1 VNDAT
6 DVMATSKDDDHC
18 TPLNPEEIRADFPAL
33 KRRIGDYPLAYLDN
47 TAATLKPRQ
56 VIEAMAEFYS
66 ERSANVHR
74 GIHTLSEEAT
84 DAYEAARARIAAFIN
99 APQASEL
106 VFTRNTTESINLVA
120 ASWACHKLGPDDEIL
135 LTVMEHHANL
145 IPWQIVAQQTG
156 AKLKFARVL
165 PSGQLDLEDW
175 HAKLAGP
182 TRLVSMPHVSNVLG
196 VVNPVKELTAAA
208 KQVGAV
214 VVVDAAQSVPHL
226 PVDVQ
231 DIGCDFLAFSAYKLL
246 GPFGI
251 GALWGRGELLAA
263 MPPYQT
269 GGSMIHTV
277 TLEVTTFADP
287 PQRFE
292 AGTPAIGDAI
302 GFGAAVDYLNNVGMD
317 RLHAREV
324 ELSKYMHERLAE
336 VPGIRILGDYF
347 AGKPGI
353 ASFDLPYAHAHDVA
367 QFLAAEGVAV
377 RAGHHCA
384 EPLHKEFNSESTSR
398 ASLYLYNTEAE
409 IDQLISALG
418 TVQEIFG

>member
-1 VNDAT
+1 VNEAT
-6 DVMATSKDDDHC
+6 DVMATSKEDDHC
-18 TPLNPEEIRADFPAL
+18 TALNPEEVRADFPAL
-33 KRRIGDYPLAYLDN
+33 KRRVGDYPLAYLDN

-56 VIEAMAEFYS
+56 VIEAMSEFYS

-84 DAYEAARARIAAFIN
+84 DAYEAARARIAAFVN
-99 APQASEL
+99 APQANEL
-106 VFTRNTTESINLVA
+106 VFTRNTTEGINLVA
-120 ASWACHKLGPDDEIL
+120 ASWARNKLKPDDEIL
-135 LTVMEHHANL
+135 VTVMEHHANL

-156 AKLKFARVL
+156 AKLKFARVQ
-165 PSGQLDLEDW
+165 PSGQLDLDDW
-175 HAKLAGP
+175 HSKLTGQ
-182 TRLVSMPHVSNVLG
+182 TRLVSMPQVSNVLG
-196 VVNPVKELTAAA
+196 VINPVKELTAAA
-208 KQVGAV
+208 KQVGALV
-214 VVVDAAQSVPHL
+214 IVDAAQSVPHL

-246 GPFGI
+246 GPFGV
-251 GALWGRGELLAA
+251 GALWGRSELLSA

-302 GFGAAVDYLNNVGMD
+302 GFGAAIAYLNDIGMD

-336 VPGIRILGDYF
+336 IPGIRILGDYF
-347 AGKPGI
+347 PGKPGI

-384 EPLHKEFNSESTSR
+384 EPLHHEFNSESTSR

-409 IDQLISALG
+409 IDQLITALG